1 MRRLPLISFLF
12 LVLCAT
18 TVVAQSANAAGT
30 WDTTLTSPQG
40 TFNFQLIL
48 KQDGEKL
55 SGMVKSARGEI
66 PVEGTANGKDIK
78 LKYTI
83 KFQDNDMLITL
94 TGALDGA
101 SIKGSADYGGLADG
115 EFNAKRASDA
125 VAPTTKAPAN
135 TAAASDKTDIS
146 GAWAFQVESS
156 AGAGSPTF
164 TFKQDGEK
172 LTGQYKGAF
181 GEAPLTGTVKGNK
194 VDFVIKV
201 EAQGQ
206 QMSIT
211 YAGTVEKDGSMKGT
225 AELGEV
231 GSATWTAKRK

>member
-1 MRRLPLISFLF
+1 MRQLPMISFLF
-12 LVLCAT
+12 LLLCAAT
-18 TVVAQSANAAGT
+18 GAAQSPNAAGT
-30 WDTTLTSPQG
+30 WDATLTSPQG
-40 TFNFQLIL
+40 TFNVQLIL

-55 SGMVKSARGEI
+55 SGVIKSERGET
-66 PVEGTANGKDIK
+66 PVEGTTSGKEIK

-83 KFQDNDMLITL
+83 KFQDNDLPITL

-101 SIKGSADYGGLADG
+101 LIKGSADYGGMADG

-125 VAPTTKAPAN
+125 SAMAAKPLAS
-135 TAAASDKTDIS
+135 AASATDIS
-146 GAWAFQVESS
+146 GAWSFQVDSS
-156 AGAGSPTF
+156 AGSGSPTL
-164 TFKQDGEK
+164 TFKQDGER
-172 LTGQYKGAF
+172 LAGQYKGAF

-194 VDFVIKV
+194 VDFVVKV

-206 QMSIT
+206 PVTIT
-211 YAGTVEKDGSMKGT
+211 YTGTVEKDGSMKGT